1 MTLDY
6 GGVLRRAWELVWKN
20 KILWLFGILS
30 AMMGGQMSGSG
41 NNFNY
46 RFDSPREVL
55 PPQMQNLDENVILLI
70 VLGIIAVI
78 IVIAIVLAILSV
90 FGRGGL
96 IGGVRLADTQ
106 GRVSFGEAW
115 AVGRRKFWTV
125 LAIGLAVWVLGLLL
139 AGVSFISILTICLAP
154 LACIGFLLLAL
165 LGVYARLAQ
174 IVAVIDDVG
183 VAEALPRAWR
193 FITTNLGALIVMGL
207 ILVVIQWIVG
217 FVLSLPI
224 IAIVVPIALSV
235 IGYSN
240 EAPLMGNIGIALAGL
255 CVVVYIPVLIVAGG
269 IVEAWVMSAWT
280 LTYRR
285 LTGPAP
291 APLAPAAP
299 LA

>member
-6 GGVLRRAWELVWKN
+6 GGVLRRAWDLTWNN
-20 KILWLFGILS
+20 KILWLFGLLS
-30 AMMGGQMSGSG
+30 AMMGGQFSGSG

-46 RFDSPREVL
+46 RFDSPRDVVPTQL
-55 PPQMQNLDENVILLI
+55 RNLDETVILLI
-70 VLGIIAVI
+70 VVGIIAVI
-78 IVIAIVLAILSV
+78 VVIAIVLAILAV

-139 AGVSFISILTICLAP
+139 AGMSLISIFTLCLAP
-154 LACIGFLLLAL
+154 LACIGFLLIAL

-193 FITTNLGALIVMGL
+193 FITANLGALVIMGL
-207 ILVVIQWIVG
+207 ILVVLQGVIG
-217 FVLSLPI
+217 FVLSLPFLA
-224 IAIVVPIALSV
+224 IAAPILISFA
-235 IGYSN
+235 GYSN
-240 EAPLMGNIGIALAGL
+240 DAPLMGNAGLALAGL
-255 CVVVYIPVLIVAGG
+255 CLVVYVPVLIVAGG
-269 IVEAWVMSAWT
+269 IVESWVMAAWT

-291 APLAPAAP
+291 APLASAAPAA
-299 LA
+299 